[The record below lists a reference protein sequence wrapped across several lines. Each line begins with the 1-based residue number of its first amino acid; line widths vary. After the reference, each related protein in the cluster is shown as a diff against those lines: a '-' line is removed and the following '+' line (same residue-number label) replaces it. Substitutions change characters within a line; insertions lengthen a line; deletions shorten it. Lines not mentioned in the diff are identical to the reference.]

1 MFNLKNWIKEGII
14 EGFKSGEFSKPKI
27 TELTANYLI
36 KGIFTE
42 DDAEEIATA
51 TEAQNTENEE
61 ILSE

>member
-1 MFNLKNWIKEGII
+1 MFNLKTWIKEGII

-36 KGIFTE
+36 KGIFIV
-42 DDAEEIATA
+42 DDAEEIAAA
-51 TEAQNTENEE
+51 TQVENTENEE

>member
-1 MFNLKNWIKEGII
+1 MFNLKTWIKEGII

-42 DDAEEIATA
+42 DDAEKIAAA
-51 TEAQNTENEE
+51 TQVENTENEE

>member
-1 MFNLKNWIKEGII
+1 MFNLNKWIKEGII

-42 DDAEEIATA
+42 DDAEEIAAA

>member
-1 MFNLKNWIKEGII
+1 MFNLRTWIKEGII

-42 DDAEEIATA
+42 DDAEEIAAA
-51 TEAQNTENEE
+51 TQVENTENEE